1 LMSDHRRPRGKPRT
15 SRVGFKEPFLHIT
28 YTVDM

>member
-1 LMSDHRRPRGKPRT
+1 MFHIGAGGMTDVNAAH
-15 SRVGFKEPFLHIT
+15 FKEPFLHIT

>member
-1 LMSDHRRPRGKPRT
+1 MLPPSASGITGVRQPHL
-15 SRVGFKEPFLHIT
+15 KEPFLHIT